1 MGSSEPPEPP
11 LDSPLAIHILS
22 VPYTHTHKHTHAHT
36 HTHTSPSTSN
46 TRTSGLPASTG
57 TMRYIAAYM
66 LAILGGN
73 EKPSADDIR
82 MIIESVGVEV
92 EENKLSIL
100 MDKLKGK
107 NLTQIQEEGKS

>member
-1 MGSSEPPEPP
+1 
-11 LDSPLAIHILS
+11 
-22 VPYTHTHKHTHAHT
+22 
-36 HTHTSPSTSN
+36 
-46 TRTSGLPASTG
+46 
-57 TMRYIAAYM
+57 M

-73 EKPSADDIR
+73 ENPSADDIR

-107 NLTQIQEEGKS
+107 NLTQIQEEGKTRENTFSRDLTIPHHKYNVRAKVLPVSDNGENKADCACSIR